1 LPDPP
6 WAGVACSGVGRAD
19 SARAEEAGAMTGTRL
34 LVQRRALFDRL
45 TTDAAGAEN
54 KIVKPAFLP
63 LLADIQT
70 ETAFTAAVLA
80 DPHTLGGAL

>member
-1 LPDPP
+1 
-6 WAGVACSGVGRAD
+6 
-19 SARAEEAGAMTGTRL
+19 MTGTRL
-34 LVQRRALFDRL
+34 LVQRRRALFDRL
-45 TTDAAGAEN
+45 TTDAAGAED
-54 KIVKPAFLP
+54 KIIKPAFLP